1 MAILHFAVKS
11 ISRGKG
17 HSATA
22 AAAYRAGLAI
32 TDTLTGERHDYTRRH
47 GVIGADMLAPT
58 GAVEWATDPHRV
70 WDEAEQIETRKNARV
85 GREIVLALPHELDA
99 DARRDLAHEVGQLL
113 VDRYG
118 VAVLVALHA
127 PDKGGDDR
135 NFHAHLL
142 MTSRQMGP
150 DGFTGYAAKAFDDF
164 KAGPVELKA
173 VRAEVATRINQ
184 ALERAGV
191 ADRVD
196 PRPLNEQKAE
206 AAANGDFEAVAA
218 LDRPATKHEGKATT
232 RARRKGNLTPRA
244 QRNDTIKDASARRW
258 NNHNRRFE
266 TLKAEAQ
273 ADGRLT
279 PVDEQ
284 AAHAQALLE
293 RTHEGR
299 ERLRKAH
306 TDTPTTNP
314 RSARHGTRTSNKGG
328 RGPAAPLTRGSSYR
342 PGDRNNRHGNGLGA
356 LPAVRPLNR
365 DTAFGGNGGH
375 TGGPGADPARS
386 SDLLR
391 PNASRHPSPGSAL
404 QRIRAERV
412 ARAPAAATPTGRI
425 QGNGTKEG
433 NRAAKAA
440 NEYISMLDAL
450 VRDAI
455 RNAIAWGQNDNAP
468 AARALARDFQR
479 AAGEAVSAKAAHD
492 DARTAHRKARRDRHE
507 ADHLKP
513 EAKGVAKAVGWKTA
527 AVRQGERAH
536 KEAMDHAAEAKAW
549 RHESGKAQKLAE
561 AEAEKHQK
569 ALLDAWKKA
578 HPEHIDR
585 FPGRRTP
592 APVPGPAP
600 TLGQRPGS
608 VSGFH
613 PPQLEPPRPPSLKNR
628 H

>member
-32 TDTLTGERHDYTRRH
+32 EDTLTGERHDYTRRQ
-47 GVIGADMLAPT
+47 GVIGADMLAPA

-70 WDEAEQIETRKNARV
+70 WDEAEKIETRKNARV

-150 DGFTGYAAKAFDDF
+150 DGFTGYAAKAYDDF
-164 KAGPVELKA
+164 KAGPAELKA
-173 VRAEVATRINQ
+173 VRAEVATRINN
-184 ALERAGV
+184 ALERAGK

-196 PRPLNEQKAE
+196 PRPLTEQKAD
-206 AAANGDFEAVAA
+206 AAAKGDFKAVAV
-218 LDRPATKHEGKATT
+218 LDRLPTKHEGKATT
-232 RARRKGNLTPRA
+232 QARRRGERTPRARRNDRRQRA
-244 QRNDTIKDASARRW
+244 NTARLEA
-258 NNHNRRFE
+258 HEARFQQ
-266 TLKAEAQ
+266 LKAEAQ
-273 ADGRLT
+273 AAGRLT
-279 PVDEQ
+279 PTDEQ
-284 AAHAQALLE
+284 AAHARALLE

-299 ERLRKAH
+299 ARLRKAH

-314 RSARHGTRTSNKGG
+314 RSPRHGTTNRT
-328 RGPAAPLTRGSSYR
+328 RGLAAPLTNRSSYR
-342 PGDRNNRHGNGLGA
+342 GGDRNHRHTDGLGA
-356 LPAVRPLNR
+356 LSPLRPLNR
-365 DTAFGGNGGH
+365 SSVVGGSSGH
-375 TGGPGADPARS
+375 TGGLGADAAGAGH
-386 SDLLR
+386 LLR
-391 PNASRHPSPGSAL
+391 QNASGYSSAGSSL
-404 QRIRAERV
+404 QRLRAERV
-412 ARAPAAATPTGRI
+412 ARAPVAATRPGRI

-440 NEYISMLDAL
+440 NDYIEALDAL

-455 RNAIAWGQNDNAP
+455 RVALAWAKDHSDP
-468 AARALARDFQR
+468 WPRAMARDFQR

-492 DARTAHRKARRDRHE
+492 DARTAHRAARRARHE

-513 EAKGVAKAVGWKTA
+513 EAKGLAKAVGWKTA

-536 KEAMDHAAEAKAW
+536 QEAKQAAAEAKAW
-549 RHESGKAQKLAE
+549 RHESGQIQKQAE

-569 ALLDAWKKA
+569 ALVDAWKKA

-585 FPGRRTP
+585 FPAPQTP
-592 APVPGPAP
+592 TAPKPMAHGPTAG
-600 TLGQRPGS
+600 L
-608 VSGFH
+608 
-613 PPQLEPPRPPSLKNR
+613 PPPIPRPPGHR
-628 H
+628 R